1 MEEMYDA
8 MGVAEFR
15 RLKQLEIEK
24 ARCKQPVD
32 DKALEISIRREAD
45 ESLGKPPAPRG
56 GG

>member
-1 MEEMYDA
+1 VEEMYDA